1 VRLMIALGIWVVAGV
16 VFFVTDAAPP
26 NSLPMADPISEET
39 GVVVDLVDELLVTTY
54 EVVDEN
60 RESVGEAA
68 LVMVGAAAVGCLVG
82 LGLFGL
88 AARSPQ
94 LWPVRSGILLLG
106 IAILALVWRIGRASI
121 EVWPVDALGSGAVGV
136 TSITTLF
143 LAGLI
148 RGFSGGP
155 QGDSHDEPRVP
166 ATA

>member
-1 VRLMIALGIWVVAGV
+1 
-16 VFFVTDAAPP
+16 
-26 NSLPMADPISEET
+26 MADPISEET
-39 GVVVDLVDELLVTTY
+39 GVVVDLVDELFVTTY

>member
-1 VRLMIALGIWVVAGV
+1 MIALGIWVVAGV

-39 GVVVDLVDELLVTTY
+39 GEVVDLVDELFVTTY

>member
-1 VRLMIALGIWVVAGV
+1 MIALGIWVVAGV